1 MPNLKKNMRD
11 NRTKIGVIGLGYVGL
26 PIAIEFSKK
35 FRVIGYDLKKKRIKD
50 LNNGFDSTNEIKK
63 FNSKKIFFSDQNI
76 DLKECNVFIVTV
88 PTPVD
93 KNNNPDFRFLIGATK
108 TIAKFLKKE
117 DLVIYESTVH
127 PGATEEICVPL
138 LEKISKLEC
147 HTKDRQIGNFFYC
160 GYSPERINPG
170 DKNRT
175 LKKILKLVSG
185 ASKKSTILVQNL
197 YRKAG
202 LRVFKTKNIK
212 TAEAAKIIENTQRDL
227 NIALINEFSI
237 IFNKMNIDTYDVLE
251 AAGTKWNFL
260 KFKPGLVGGHCI
272 GVDPYYLT
280 HAAKKIGYNPKVI
293 LAGRKINND
302 MAREV
307 FQRIKKKITL
317 KKMNKKILRVIIF
330 GFTFKENCSDIR
342 NSKVWDL
349 YRLFSN
355 RRFKVDVFDPNVSM
369 EEIKKEYGIKLK
381 NSLNKNFYD
390 IAIICVA
397 HNYFIR
403 AGLSKI
409 LSYTKKDR
417 IIFDIKNIFN
427 NDSRI
432 DLRL

>member
-1 MPNLKKNMRD
+1 
-11 NRTKIGVIGLGYVGL
+11 
-26 PIAIEFSKK
+26 
-35 FRVIGYDLKKKRIKD
+35 
-50 LNNGFDSTNEIKK
+50 
-63 FNSKKIFFSDQNI
+63 
-76 DLKECNVFIVTV
+76 
-88 PTPVD
+88 
-93 KNNNPDFRFLIGATK
+93 
-108 TIAKFLKKE
+108 
-117 DLVIYESTVH
+117 
-127 PGATEEICVPL
+127 
-138 LEKISKLEC
+138 
-147 HTKDRQIGNFFYC
+147 
-160 GYSPERINPG
+160 
-170 DKNRT
+170 
-175 LKKILKLVSG
+175 
-185 ASKKSTILVQNL
+185 
-197 YRKAG
+197 
-202 LRVFKTKNIK
+202 
-212 TAEAAKIIENTQRDL
+212 
-227 NIALINEFSI
+227 
-237 IFNKMNIDTYDVLE
+237 MNIDTYDVLE